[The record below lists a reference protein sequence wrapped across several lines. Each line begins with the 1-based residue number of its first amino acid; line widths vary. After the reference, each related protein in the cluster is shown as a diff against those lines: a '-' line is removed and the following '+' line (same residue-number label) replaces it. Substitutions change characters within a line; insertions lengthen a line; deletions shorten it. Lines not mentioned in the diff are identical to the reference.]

1 MSDLPATLGTPVTVE
16 IAGKRWTF
24 APLTLDDEAAM
35 EIELRLLLA
44 EKLAIVDQVRTMC
57 SGLDARERMEMLKWA
72 IHEEF
77 RLRRLGPIELA
88 SEFRVPNVER
98 IVLRHQLRRHHP
110 DVTDEEV
117 GRLTS
122 DYAAKKLVALM
133 VEQMRAL
140 VPKDSGPALATLL
153 AMAGQAT
160 TPAPAAGPS
169 SSDTSPSDTAGP

>member
-35 EIELRLLLA
+35 EVELRLLLS
-44 EKLAIVDQVRTMC
+44 EKLTIVDQARSIC
-57 SGLDARERMEMLKWA
+57 SGLETRERIELLKWA
-72 IHEEF
+72 LQEEL

-88 SEFRVPNVER
+88 NEFRVPNVER

-110 DVTDEEV
+110 DVTDAEI
-117 GRLTS
+117 GQLTS

-133 VEQMRAL
+133 VEQMRDL
-140 VPKDSGPALATLL
+140 VPKDSGPALAMLL
-153 AMAGQAT
+153 ALSGQARI
-160 TPAPAAGPS
+160 PATADGPS
-169 SSDTSPSDTAGP
+169 SSDTSQSGTAGP